1 MSYVYLIRNCEND
14 TYKIGVTKN
23 DPQKRVKQLQTGCSS
38 PLDLLHVFETN
49 YPYRLEKMLHIQ
61 YTSQK
66 ECGEW
71 YNLSLDQVNSF
82 LDMCNNLQNTINS
95 LLQNPFFSKD
105 IR

>member
-82 LDMCNNLQNTINS
+82 LDMCNNLQNTLNV
-95 LLQNPFFSKD
+95 LLDNPFFSKD
-105 IR
+105 LC